1 MLFSP
6 TVTAYAR
13 VAKIVTALLI
23 VAPLPIVQA
32 AISQLEIR
40 PIVPTERDTLNIDV
54 RFDAPVCA
62 PNPDPA
68 VLRPAAVTS
77 SAIVQSRAEGQTIS
91 VILSATPAFAGCTA
105 TSLLTFA
112 LPPLA
117 AGTYSLR
124 VAGSTVGFSG
134 TIYANRTIGSST
146 STTIV
151 VASDLPPVVGVYLD
165 GTGTATILGA
175 EDLGT
180 YQYYPHYA
188 SDTGHWQ
195 PVFRAWVK
203 RTPEPNSQ
211 LRPVYALASRIAGLP
226 ERLFYT
232 VDTKERAELLAS
244 GAFVDAAPSA
254 APFAAIAPVAG
265 VCPVSRPG
273 VFRAYDPKAMIHRY
287 VPQATYRMLL
297 ANGWT
302 GDGIAF
308 CVAAELP
315 NQSSWA
321 PN

>member
-6 TVTAYAR
+6 AVTAYVR

-23 VAPLPIVQA
+23 VVPVPIVQA
-32 AISQLEIR
+32 AVSQLEVR
-40 PIVPTERDTLNIDV
+40 PIAPTERDTLNIDV

-68 VLRPAAVTS
+68 LPRSAAVTT
-77 SAIVQSRAEGQTIS
+77 SAIVQSRVEGQTIS
-91 VILSATPAFAGCTA
+91 VVLSATPAFTGCTA

-124 VAGSTVGFSG
+124 VAGSTIGFSG
-134 TIYANRTIGSST
+134 TIYANRTIGSSM
-146 STTIV
+146 STTVV
-151 VASDLPPVVGVYLD
+151 VAPDLPPVVGVYLD
-165 GTGTATILGA
+165 GTGTATALGT

-188 SDTGHWQ
+188 SDTGRWQ
-195 PVFRAWVK
+195 PAFQAWAR

-211 LRPVYALASRIAGLP
+211 LRPVYALASRIAGLT

-232 VDTKERAELLAS
+232 VDTKERAGLLAS
-244 GAFVDAAPSA
+244 GAFVDAAPSVA
-254 APFAAIAPVAG
+254 SFAAMAPIAGICPAG
-265 VCPVSRPG
+265 RPG
-273 VFRAYDPKAMIHRY
+273 VFRAYDPQTKIHRY
-287 VPQATYRMLL
+287 VPQSTYRMLL
-297 ANGWT
+297 ANGWD

-308 CVAAELP
+308 CVAAELA